1 MGVNI
6 WEYDYMKKGILL
18 IRKYYIL
25 IPWARLAVEKNW
37 SGKMQMVKCVQD
49 VQNSLSMA
57 KNNLLCSL

>member
-1 MGVNI
+1 
-6 WEYDYMKKGILL
+6 MKKGILL

-37 SGKMQMVKCVQD
+37 SGKMQTVKCVQD